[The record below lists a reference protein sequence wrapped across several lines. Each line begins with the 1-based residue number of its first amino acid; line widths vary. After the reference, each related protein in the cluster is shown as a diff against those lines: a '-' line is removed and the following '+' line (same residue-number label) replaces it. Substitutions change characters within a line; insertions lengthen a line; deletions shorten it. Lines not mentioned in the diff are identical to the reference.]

1 MTYSIETVK
10 LLYIFYLIEYVSC
23 EMQYLDNL
31 YVSRKPYIH
40 LVCFG
45 GHYRRLLQ
53 KWNWYFAVA
62 VYNDHRN
69 TLNVYMVSVRH
80 KDCLNTASRMTH
92 IRRVKK
98 CKVIFKFWIPYVRFD
113 LVVLESLFFL
123 LYNLQRQ
130 NNIFEAGSSMFN
142 TFSITRST
150 FQNTSTLMFRQGH
163 L

>member
-1 MTYSIETVK
+1 MVFGLYGARD
-10 LLYIFYLIEYVSC
+10 LLY
-23 EMQYLDNL
+23 
-31 YVSRKPYIH
+31 
-40 LVCFG
+40 LVCFELV
-45 GHYRRLLQ
+45 YCYC
-53 KWNWYFAVA
+53 KIPISFFAVA

-92 IRRVKK
+92 IRWVKK
-98 CKVIFKFWIPYVRFD
+98 CKVIFQFLIPYVKW
-113 LVVLESLFFL
+113 
-123 LYNLQRQ
+123 Q
-130 NNIFEAGSSMFN
+130 NNIFEAGSSMFD